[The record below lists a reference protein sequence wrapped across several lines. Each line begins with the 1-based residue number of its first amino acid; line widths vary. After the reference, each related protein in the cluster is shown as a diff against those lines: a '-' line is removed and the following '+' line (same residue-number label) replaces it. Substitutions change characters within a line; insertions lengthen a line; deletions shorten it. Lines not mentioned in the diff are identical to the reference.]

1 LNAAVDQ
8 GAGAIVIADRNRKIE
23 IGHVAVALLERLSA
37 F

>member
-8 GAGAIVIADRNRKIE
+8 GAGAIVIADRDRKVE
-23 IGHVAVALLERLSA
+23 LGHVAAALLERLSA